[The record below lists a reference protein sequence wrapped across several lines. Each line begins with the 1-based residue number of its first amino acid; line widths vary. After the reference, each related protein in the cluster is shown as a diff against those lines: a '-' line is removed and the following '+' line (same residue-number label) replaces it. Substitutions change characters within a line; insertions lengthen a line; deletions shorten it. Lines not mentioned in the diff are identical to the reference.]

1 MKIDWHRATFVT
13 LCVLAFSGCTV
24 FSPVTTETKQYLLDN
39 IPLDL
44 PIGQTH
50 PATLLVLTPEA
61 GSIYATRQMA
71 YTTQAHQV
79 AYFSQNEWAET
90 PPQMIQPLIV
100 EALRRTRYF
109 SDVLSPPHF
118 GRHTFVLHTEILTLE
133 QDFTSNPA
141 MLQFAMRVSLSRGA
155 TNKVIATRELS
166 AREPM
171 QEENAAAGVAAA
183 NEAMAKLLRQLA
195 RFVVEKAH

>member
-1 MKIDWHRATFVT
+1 
-13 LCVLAFSGCTV
+13 
-24 FSPVTTETKQYLLDN
+24 
-39 IPLDL
+39 
-44 PIGQTH
+44 
-50 PATLLVLTPEA
+50 
-61 GSIYATRQMA
+61 
-71 YTTQAHQV
+71 
-79 AYFSQNEWAET
+79 
-90 PPQMIQPLIV
+90 
-100 EALRRTRYF
+100 
-109 SDVLSPPHF
+109 
-118 GRHTFVLHTEILTLE
+118 
-133 QDFTSNPA
+133 

>member
-1 MKIDWHRATFVT
+1 MNIGRHRATFVT

-24 FSPVTTETKQYLLDN
+24 FSPVKTETKEYLLDN

-44 PIGQTH
+44 PIERTH
-50 PATLLVLTPEA
+50 PATLLVLIPEA

-118 GRHTFVLHTEILTLE
+118 ARHTFVLHTEILTLE
-133 QDFTSNPA
+133 QDFTSNPP
-141 MLQFAMRVSLSRGA
+141 MLQFAMRVSLSREA

>member
-1 MKIDWHRATFVT
+1 MKIDRGRAAFIA
-13 LCVLAFSGCTV
+13 LCVVAFSGCTL
-24 FSPVTTETKQYLLDN
+24 FSPVRIDTKEYVLDN
-39 IPLDL
+39 IPRDL
-44 PIGQTH
+44 PNEQTH
-50 PATLLVLTPEA
+50 SATLLVLIPEA
-61 GSIYATRQMA
+61 APIYATRQMA
-71 YTTQAHQV
+71 YTTEAYQV

-133 QDFTSNPA
+133 QDFTTDPA
-141 MLQFAMRVSLSRGA
+141 MLQFAMRVSLIREA
-155 TNKVIATRELS
+155 TNKVIATSELS

-171 QEENAAAGVAAA
+171 REGNAAAGVAAA
-183 NEAMAKLLRQLA
+183 NEAMAKLLRELA